1 MRILVTNDD
10 GLGAPGIALL
20 ERIARTFADEVFVVA
35 PAEDQ
40 SGKSRSLTLTQPI
53 RLRSVDACHHAVTG
67 TPTDAVI
74 MALAVI
80 MKDAPPDLILSG
92 INHGANL
99 AEDLLYS
106 GTAAAAMEGALA
118 GIPSI
123 ALSQVY
129 QGPRKDMRF
138 DAAEGW
144 AGRVLAPLIGG
155 AWAPRTLVNINF
167 PPVAASDVAGIKVVD
182 QGLRDYG
189 RPQLDRRTD
198 PRGQDYYWLALGRVP
213 HDATMDTDLEAI
225 AQNYIT
231 VTPLH
236 LDLTHAA
243 SRARLEQLY
252 A

>member
-1 MRILVTNDD
+1 MRILITNDD
-10 GLGAPGIALL
+10 GLGAAGIALL
-20 ERIARTFADEVFVVA
+20 ERVALVFSDDVTVVA

-40 SGKSRSLTLTQPI
+40 SGKSRSLTLTSPI
-53 RLRSVDACHHAVTG
+53 RIRSVDARHHAVTG

-99 AEDLLYS
+99 AEDVLYS

-123 ALSQVY
+123 ALSQCY
-129 QGPRKDMRF
+129 KGTRTALRF
-138 DAAEGW
+138 DAAEAW
-144 AGRVLAPLIGG
+144 AHRVLAPLIGG
-155 AWAPRTLVNINF
+155 AWAPRTMVNINF
-167 PPVAASDVAGIKVVD
+167 PPTADVTGIKVVN

-189 RPQLDRRTD
+189 RPQLDKRSD
-198 PRGQDYYWLALGRVP
+198 PRGGDYYWLALGRVP
-213 HDATMDTDLEAI
+213 HTPDVDTDLEAT
-225 AQNYIT
+225 AQGYIT

-236 LDLTHAA
+236 LDLTHAP
-243 SRARLEQLY
+243 SRARLERLY